1 MVTYAQS
8 IARGVN
14 VTGVTTVT
22 TVTPFRGISILIAS
36 TMSVARVSACVS
48 KRRQYFYSIICPE
61 FVRNTITYYR
71 VEKRDIG
78 LIAA

>member
-22 TVTPFRGISILIAS
+22 PFRGIPLTLSLETKAFPLI
-36 TMSVARVSACVS
+36 VSQQGGV
-48 KRRQYFYSIICPE
+48 KK
-61 FVRNTITYYR
+61 YR
-71 VEKRDIG
+71 FSHGVHGMHGIFLKVY
-78 LIAA
+78 IAT